1 MTRAAVASGVIEVV
15 QNEPIKPEVYLII
28 GSSVFLAATF
38 FKQFYKLQA
47 VFQLLE
53 VA

>member
-1 MTRAAVASGVIEVV
+1 MTRAAVASGVTEVV
-15 QNEPIKPEVYLII
+15 QNEPIKSEVYLI
-28 GSSVFLAATF
+28 SSVFLAATF